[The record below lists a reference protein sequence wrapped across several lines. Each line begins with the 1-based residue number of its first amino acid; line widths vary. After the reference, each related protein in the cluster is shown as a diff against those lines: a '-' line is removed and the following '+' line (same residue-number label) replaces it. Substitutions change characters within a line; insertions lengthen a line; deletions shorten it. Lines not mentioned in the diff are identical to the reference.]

1 MRFCHTPRSTI
12 VRMIDIDKLT
22 TLSPDS
28 DRVRWAPLVPT
39 TTEAIYLTR
48 GKLRRALV
56 MIAMRNGPITP
67 REALK
72 HLSERGFEIESARP
86 LEVVRKALKAE
97 SKGVRD
103 LRPTLARNVDNT
115 YTYRSNSLTPR
126 THKRWRMQFPTL

>member
-12 VRMIDIDKLT
+12 VRMIDIENLT

-39 TTEAIYLTR
+39 KTEAIYLTR

-72 HLSERGFEIESARP
+72 HLSKLKPRGFATCDQRWQETQII
-86 LEVVRKALKAE
+86 
-97 SKGVRD
+97 
-103 LRPTLARNVDNT
+103 
-115 YTYRSNSLTPR
+115 R
-126 THKRWRMQFPTL
+126 TRTDQTR